1 MTTIKIALKE
11 EIKKQIYIYI
21 FTRNIYTY
29 IQYVYYQCNMSILN

>member
-21 FTRNIYTY
+21 YLQGIFTHTY
-29 IQYVYYQCNMSILN
+29 NMCTISVI